1 MVKCCKNEEPTGKK
15 KTITTCLLS
24 YIVVL
29 ILSIKNAGIQI
40 KNQTP
45 NKHILVVYGWSKF
58 TRANFQ
64 EIVDTRH

>member
-1 MVKCCKNEEPTGKK
+1 MENQLKK
-15 KTITTCLLS
+15 KKNNNHLLS

-29 ILSIKNAGIQI
+29 IHSIKNSGIQI